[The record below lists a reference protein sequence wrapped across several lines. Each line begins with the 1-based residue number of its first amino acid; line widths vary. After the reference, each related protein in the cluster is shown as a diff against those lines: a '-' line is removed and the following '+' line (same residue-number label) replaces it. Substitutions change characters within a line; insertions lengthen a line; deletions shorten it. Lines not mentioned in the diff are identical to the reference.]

1 MMHMYVRKTI
11 NKHILMYTKNMLQLS
26 CSKLFRWLTY
36 RGILPDYMHIVH
48 LALGVDALGSVLM
61 DLVDHP
67 DGLIA
72 GSSRENKLG
81 TLWDNYKE
89 WADATRAW
97 DQTQVV
103 FFGFMQQNRERFGI
117 KGGPT
122 CSTNSANISLY
133 IYIHMFI
140 YVYRCACI
148 NAKFWT
154 RNSVEKLP
162 MYDIASQKPYLDRES
177 LFFASQVFL
186 TEQPAVSS
194 LWLFCGLLVEMLMS
208 PFRKRFCRQQP
219 VVIWFCGA
227 ARCSCKSNAM
237 MSRFCAWPAIIA
249 ESIQ

>member
-81 TLWDNYKE
+81 TLWGNYKE

-148 NAKFWT
+148 NAKF
-154 RNSVEKLP
+154 
-162 MYDIASQKPYLDRES
+162 
-177 LFFASQVFL
+177 
-186 TEQPAVSS
+186 
-194 LWLFCGLLVEMLMS
+194 
-208 PFRKRFCRQQP
+208 
-219 VVIWFCGA
+219 
-227 ARCSCKSNAM
+227 
-237 MSRFCAWPAIIA
+237 
-249 ESIQ
+249 